1 MILGTVDFEV
11 CENFSVLDETNT
23 LASGIDINEFSV
35 DLFNPSGIEVSDSIG
50 TNITELVNGH
60 YRVEFTPDQVG
71 TWYMVVYH
79 AQYFPWGKSDDVQVY
94 TSDISRIASEL
105 SRALGLTQENFHLCD
120 TSYVDYQGA
129 SLLTS
134 GKIRIYSVSGS
145 VGSDNDIIGTYQI
158 SASYSE
164 GKLVSYKVIKG

>member
-1 MILGTVDFEV
+1 MILGTIGFKVY
-11 CENFSVLDETNT
+11 ENFSVIDETGT
-23 LASGIDINEFSV
+23 LASGISVAEFSA
-35 DLFNPSGIEVSDSIG
+35 DLFNPSGVEVSNSVG
-50 TNITELVNGH
+50 TDIVDLGNGH
-60 YRVEFTPDQVG
+60 YRAEFTPDQVG
-71 TWYMVVYH
+71 MWYMVVYH
-79 AQYFPWGKSDDVQVY
+79 DQYFPWGKSDDIQVY
-94 TSDISRIASEL
+94 TSDISRIAGEL

-164 GKLVSYKVIKG
+164 GKLVSYKVVKV